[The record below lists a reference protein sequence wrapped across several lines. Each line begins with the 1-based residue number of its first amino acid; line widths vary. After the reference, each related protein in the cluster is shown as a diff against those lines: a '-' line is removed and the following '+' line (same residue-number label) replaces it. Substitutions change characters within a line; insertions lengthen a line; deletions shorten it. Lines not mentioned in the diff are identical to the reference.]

1 MDLVVEN
8 VTSIKQMPNA
18 TALELCSDLSVY

>member
-1 MDLVVEN
+1 MDLAVEN

-18 TALELCSDLSVY
+18 TAFELYSDLFIY